1 MFPCSAARQLLFRP
15 CNGLCLNRTIRAVFE
30 TFGEEQKMKNLF
42 KTLNGLQ
49 IDESG
54 QGLAEYVLIM
64 AVVAFGAVTGMGSLA
79 SGVNSAF
86 TQVSTI
92 FGKYIN

>member
-1 MFPCSAARQLLFRP
+1 MKSFLK
-15 CNGLCLNRTIRAVFE
+15 
-30 TFGEEQKMKNLF
+30 TFSR
-42 KTLNGLQ
+42 LQ

-64 AVVAFGAVTGMGSLA
+64 AVMAFGAVTGMGSLA

-86 TQVSTI
+86 TQLSTL
-92 FGKYIN
+92 FGKNIH

>member
-1 MFPCSAARQLLFRP
+1 
-15 CNGLCLNRTIRAVFE
+15 
-30 TFGEEQKMKNLF
+30 MKNIL
-42 KTLNGLQ
+42 KTFNRLQ
-49 IDESG
+49 MDESG

-86 TQVSTI
+86 SQMATI
-92 FGKYIN
+92 FGKYIS